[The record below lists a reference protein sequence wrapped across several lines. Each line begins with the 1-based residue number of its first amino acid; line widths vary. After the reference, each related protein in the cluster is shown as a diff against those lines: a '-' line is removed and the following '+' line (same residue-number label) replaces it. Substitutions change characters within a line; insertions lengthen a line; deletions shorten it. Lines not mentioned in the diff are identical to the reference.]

1 MPKRIYRKNF
11 LEKLP
16 AGSKLVALPSKWGNP
31 YTIPEDGDRPTV
43 VGKYRLWIESQ
54 PEMIERARR
63 ELRGLDLAC
72 YCTLDELCHADI
84 LLEIANSGEVTAQ
97 VEPIKKKQERRE
109 AIARQ
114 AIQAGDLMTE
124 SGHDRMPIE
133 LMSGDYQDWI
143 DESSMREKWI
153 VSLGAA
159 GVTLRQ
165 FNSYAW
171 AAVKN
176 GLLVFDKGPGIT
188 CGLSGCGELIKPV
201 DFDERVARFLNP
213 DEVKPKRKKKHKP
226 QQPGLFA

>member
-16 AGSKLVALPSKWGNP
+16 AGSKLVAKPSRWGNP

-43 VGKYRLWIESQ
+43 VGKYRLWIESH
-54 PEMIERARR
+54 PEMIEGARR

-114 AIQAGDLMTE
+114 AVLAGDLMTE
-124 SGHDRMPIE
+124 SGYDRMLIE

-153 VSLGAA
+153 VSLDAA

-176 GLLVFDKGPGIT
+176 GLLVFDKGPGIA
-188 CGLSGCGELIKPV
+188 CGSSGCGELIKPV
-201 DFDERVARFLNP
+201 DFDERVDKFLNP
-213 DEVKPKRKKKHKP
+213 EVKAAKPAKQKP
-226 QQPGLFA
+226 QQAGLFT